1 MGKKLAIE
9 HHLIRPN
16 EVIELL
22 EMMGGKNTDNADGC
36 SFLYYTLCTP
46 KINNPNNDKVICGF
60 TNLKMQN
67 DRFAIFTLEK
77 FWKKYPYKL
86 NETVL
91 CDDGLL
97 GIVTKMEW
105 DCEKSDMK
113 YHISFKTPVYNKWY
127 SSKNIKCK
135 FMEVKSKTLG
145 IKGHPTRGWE
155 VIKLLEMMGGEAIA
169 AKGYDEA
176 AIYVIPVNGIIDVR
190 YTYEKRIDNYAIFT
204 LEEFLEKYPFKVGD
218 KVVYTKFGDNCD
230 EYPVTIESMKWT
242 GTTIEYTFNDCVTCL
257 AKDLKMWDG
266 EPDAVI
272 SGIYLN
278 SCDYA
283 DEVELNLGDYEIE
296 VRDGRTFAVLKKSKY
311 PTTYEEC
318 YDEDNTELH
327 FIYVDKNERDL
338 YESFIQLIRCRNAYW
353 KIAGE
358 QMGLGKP
365 WEPEWKNSEEKRYCI
380 VNIEGDISL
389 PEKTLTKWILKVT
402 NKILVFPTEEMR
414 DAFYKNFKDMIES
427 CKELL

>member
-67 DRFAIFTLEK
+67 DHFAIFTLEK

-86 NETVL
+86 NDLVL

-127 SSKNIKCK
+127 SSKNIICK

-145 IKGHPTRGWE
+145 IKGHQTRGKE
-155 VIKLLEMMGGEAIA
+155 VIELLEMMGGEAIA

-230 EYPVTIESMKWT
+230 DYPVTIESMKWT

-257 AKDLKMWDG
+257 AKDLKMWNG

-296 VRDGRTFAVLKKSKY
+296 VRDGRTFAVLKKPEY
-311 PTTYEEC
+311 PKTYKEC
-318 YDEDNTELH
+318 CDVLGINTMDNDAKGYKHFLVIQFQELL
-327 FIYVDKNERDL
+327 IARD
-338 YESFIQLIRCRNAYW
+338 AYW

-365 WEPEWKNSEEKRYCI
+365 WEPDWNWREYKFCIGTIYDEIEKFHAGSQNCM
-380 VNIEGDISL
+380 L
-389 PEKTLTKWILKVT
+389 A
-402 NKILVFPTEEMR
+402 FPTEEMR
-414 DAFYKNFKDMIES
+414 DAFYENFKDLIEN